1 MKFISK
7 PVTVEALQYT
17 GENIKEILEFARPHA
32 YYSETIKKLRVRTHN
47 GEVTVQPTDWIIVNS
62 LEAYPVPHDVMQAKY
77 TAFDN
82 KFSTLEGK
90 DDGNTKTDGNAGDV
104 TVL

>member
-17 GENIKEILEFARPHA
+17 GENIKEILAFANPHV
-32 YYSETIKKLRVRTHN
+32 YYAESIKKLRVRTRS
-47 GEVTVQPTDWIIVNS
+47 GEVTVQPTDWVIVNS
-62 LEAYPVPHDVMQAKY
+62 LEAYPVRHDVMQAKY
-77 TAFDN
+77 V
-82 KFSTLEGK
+82 EVK
-90 DDGNTKTDGNAGDV
+90 DDGNTKINGNAGDV